1 MSPRKPPA
9 ALRIV
14 NRLAGLAPAE
24 VKALVDATARLRS
37 GDGLRE
43 AMADQRDALAKLADA
58 VGRGALEEGVKPSL
72 TLQRRVLNTV
82 RAAAVSEPDALRHG
96 TLAHELQPAGFE
108 GLEGVAAPRA
118 APEKPKADPEEKR
131 EKARIARE
139 LREAE
144 RIAHQA
150 AATARR
156 LAEDAGR
163 AEEVARHARGRA
175 EEARHTAEQAAARA
189 LELQRKG

>member
-14 NRLAGLAPAE
+14 NRLAGLAPTE
-24 VKALVDATARLRS
+24 VNALVDATRRLRS

-43 AMADQRDALAKLADA
+43 AMAAQRDALARLADA

-108 GLEGVAAPRA
+108 ALEGVVAPRP
-118 APEKPKADPEEKR
+118 APEKPKADPEQKR

-144 RIAHQA
+144 RTAHQA
-150 AATARR
+150 AASARR
-156 LAEDAGR
+156 QAENAGR
-163 AEEVARHARGRA
+163 AEKVAREARQHAEKARHAA
-175 EEARHTAEQAAARA
+175 DQAAGQAM
-189 LELQRKG
+189 ELRRKR